1 MLFNFSL
8 EVAFI
13 SMVLAQ
19 ILKPLLLF
27 LSEKKWQP
35 SLFFSTGGMPS
46 SHSAFV
52 SSLMLAIALTEGINS
67 PLFAI
72 SFVLAGVV
80 VHDSVGIR
88 REAGKQ
94 ANVLNQMR
102 GDLLDIKRALKGEE
116 GEKKEVFQH
125 LKELLG
131 HEPLEALFGVFLGL
145 LITLVC
151 FVLFL

>member
-19 ILKPLLLF
+19 SLKPIILF
-27 LSEKKWQP
+27 ISQKTWQP

-52 SSLMLAIALTEGINS
+52 SSLMLAIAFTEGVTS

-102 GDLLDIKRALKGEE
+102 GDLLDLKRALKGEN
-116 GEKKEVFQH
+116 GEKKEAFIH

-131 HEPLEALFGVFLGL
+131 HEPLEAFFGVLLGL
-145 LITLVC
+145 SVTLIC
-151 FVLFL
+151 FFLFF